1 MDLALDTDE
10 VESRVRS
17 LAPLVRRIAKHIAA
31 SVPSSVDQGGLV
43 RCGMMGLLDAAKR
56 FHGGPGPEFDA
67 FAVPRIRREMVDSL
81 QGSTS
86 LAVDTRRRMRDAE
99 SAMERLARQKRRP
112 PTDREVAESLGVTL
126 EDYHG
131 LLRGAQGYQII
142 SYEDCVDPDKPD
154 ADADPLQ
161 ALNDPNLREVVIRT
175 IDALP
180 ERERLVMSLYHE
192 HQLNHAEIGA
202 VIGVSESRASE
213 MYTQAIARIRVAIR
227 GAKLLAR

>member
-1 MDLALDTDE
+1 MELALDIDE

-17 LAPLVRRIAKHIAA
+17 LAPLVKRIARHIAA
-31 SVPSSVDQGGLV
+31 SVPTSVDQGRLV
-43 RCGMMGLLDAAKR
+43 RSGMNGLLDAARR
-56 FHGGPGPEFDA
+56 FHGEPGTDFDA
-67 FAVPRIRREMVDSL
+67 FAVPRIRREMIDSL
-81 QGSTS
+81 QGNTA
-86 LAVDTRRRMRDAE
+86 LAGDTRSKMREAE
-99 SAMERLARQKRRP
+99 AAMERLARRKKRP
-112 PTDREVAESLGVTL
+112 PTDREVAEALGTSL

-131 LLRGAQGYQII
+131 LLRGAQGYQIV
-142 SYEDCVDPDKPD
+142 SYEDCD
-154 ADADPLQ
+154 AEAGGDPLQ
-161 ALNDPNLREVVIRT
+161 ALNDPELREVVIDA

-180 ERERLVMSLYHE
+180 EQERLVMSLYHE

>member
-1 MDLALDTDE
+1 MELALDRNE

-17 LAPLVRRIAKHIAA
+17 LAPLVKRIAKHIAA
-31 SVPSSVDQGGLV
+31 SVPTSVDQARLV
-43 RCGMMGLLDAAKR
+43 QAGMNGLLDAAR
-56 FHGGPGPEFDA
+56 RYNGESGREFDG
-67 FAVPRIRREMVDSL
+67 FAVPLIRREMIDSL

-86 LAVDTRRRMRDAE
+86 LAGDTRRKMRDAE
-99 SAMERLARQKRRP
+99 TAMERLERRKKRP
-112 PTDREVAESLGVTL
+112 PTDREVAEALGTSL
-126 EDYHG
+126 EDYHE

-142 SYEDCVDPDKPD
+142 SYEDCDPESGD
-154 ADADPLQ
+154 DPLQ
-161 ALNDPNLREVVIRT
+161 ALNDPEMREVVVEA
-175 IDALP
+175 IDTLP

-227 GAKLLAR
+227 GAELLAR